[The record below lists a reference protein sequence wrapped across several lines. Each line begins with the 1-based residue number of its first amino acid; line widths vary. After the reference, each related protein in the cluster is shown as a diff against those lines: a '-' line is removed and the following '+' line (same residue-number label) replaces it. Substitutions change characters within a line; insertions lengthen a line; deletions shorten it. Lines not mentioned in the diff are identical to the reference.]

1 MPYLPLHHQYDLY
14 FFKVLF
20 FFNFFIRIIS
30 YFIVFCTFGSFI
42 MASRSDP
49 GKITKDN
56 VHKYIENYEY
66 DGVLYTN
73 KTCPTCDIP
82 RLVINNKNE
91 INQKFDNFYLFF

>member
-1 MPYLPLHHQYDLY
+1 
-14 FFKVLF
+14 
-20 FFNFFIRIIS
+20 
-30 YFIVFCTFGSFI
+30 

-73 KTCPTCDIP
+73 KICPTCDIP

-91 INQKFDNFYLFF
+91 INQNK